1 MQTVV
6 TVEQI
11 QNEKKKEKNSHLIK
25 VGPYGDIELSQGQ
38 INRLIDIL
46 RDHTEN
52 TIEFREGKKKTNSR
66 LSEDQNRKVK
76 NHRLIRS
83 GALIDLA
90 EKKIE
95 KRKKPKKSKMTDE
108 ERERMIKE
116 TAVTFDQI
124 K

>member
-46 RDHTEN
+46 RDYTEN

-66 LSEDQNRKVK
+66 LSEDQ
-76 NHRLIRS
+76 
-83 GALIDLA
+83 
-90 EKKIE
+90 

-124 K
+124 KTLI